1 MPWLLDHN
9 SDGTLPGVKVV
20 LSKKKT
26 TAICQYL
33 NEMCEHQFIR
43 IFTFVLYRKS

>member
-20 LSKKKT
+20 LSKKT
-26 TAICQYL
+26 TEICQYL

-43 IFTFVLYRKS
+43 IFISVLYRKN